1 MSFAEVFWC
10 WLSWV
15 IFVAVMHIC
24 VLPRVVKKFDNEAR
38 LRRKVEID
46 NDPLSTPSKNV
57 TRTP

>member
-1 MSFAEVFWC
+1 MSFADVFGFY
-10 WLSWV
+10 LGWV
-15 IFVAVMHIC
+15 IFVAVIHIC

-46 NDPLSTPSKNV
+46 NDPLATPSKKV

>member
-46 NDPLSTPSKNV
+46 PLATPSKKV

>member
-1 MSFAEVFWC
+1 MSFADFFGC
-10 WLSWV
+10 YLGWV

-46 NDPLSTPSKNV
+46 NDPLATPSKKV
-57 TRTP
+57 TRTL